1 MAQNNSIISR
11 AEFDNLREEVRDLK
25 KVHDIVQRQTVV
37 IEKLTLEMKY
47 MREDQNDMSTRLRKL
62 EEKPIKKYD
71 NLLSTIVSNVVSAI
85 VGAVA
90 VLIGLSK

>member
-1 MAQNNSIISR
+1 MAQNNNSISR
-11 AEFDNLREEVRDLK
+11 SEFDNLREEVRDLK

-47 MREDQNDMSTRLRKL
+47 MREDQNDVSNRLRKL

-71 NLLSTIVSNVVSAI
+71 NLLSTVVSNVVSAI

-90 VLIGLSK
+90 VLIGLSR

>member
-1 MAQNNSIISR
+1 MAQNNNSISR
-11 AEFDNLREEVRDLK
+11 SEFDNLKEEVKELK

>member
-1 MAQNNSIISR
+1 MAQNNSTISR
-11 AEFDNLREEVRDLK
+11 IEFDNLREEVKELK

-37 IEKLTLEMKY
+37 IERLTLEMKY
-47 MREDQNDMSTRLRKL
+47 MREDQNDMSARLRKL
-62 EEKPIKKYD
+62 EEKPVKKYD

-85 VGAVA
+85 VGAIA

>member
-1 MAQNNSIISR
+1 MAQNNNSISR
-11 AEFDNLREEVRDLK
+11 SEFDNLKEEVKELK

-47 MREDQNDMSTRLRKL
+47 MREDQNDMSARLRKL